1 MRERKDGRGQEADR
15 DRAQVQRASLGLS
28 PLYLYLEV
36 STTSVPSHMQAAVAP
51 TVRGHACCS
60 KLVRTTHTT
69 LRRASDRQ
77 MGNKSTRERQWET
90 KRRVNDSWRLF
101 APELQLVETLH
112 CATMSAVGPKP

>member
-1 MRERKDGRGQEADR
+1 MFKTGQDYTHNFEARE
-15 DRAQVQRASLGLS
+15 
-28 PLYLYLEV
+28 
-36 STTSVPSHMQAAVAP
+36 
-51 TVRGHACCS
+51 
-60 KLVRTTHTT
+60 
-69 LRRASDRQ
+69 RQ